1 MRDFDFNDIG
11 PAYVPKKAKPAAAP
25 VPDRANRPD
34 LPDESDF
41 ADMRALARRNDP
53 QTSKDAVEEINASGS
68 AGRRADEIVAMLR
81 QFPDGLMGIEIAHKL
96 NVEVAWISSLLTK
109 MERAGRLRHNG
120 KRENPESGKKQTVWQ
135 AI

>member
-11 PAYVPKKAKPAAAP
+11 PGYVPKKVKPAATP
-25 VPDRANRPD
+25 YQPDDDRPD
-34 LPDESDF
+34 LPDASDY
-41 ADMRALARRNDP
+41 ADLQALTRRNDP
-53 QTSKDAVEEINASGS
+53 RTSKDAAKEINASGS

-81 QFPDGLMGIEIAHKL
+81 QYPAGLMGIEIAHKL

-135 AI
+135 AV